1 MECSRDSLGGNQI
14 EKLELIFDI
23 FSFIVI
29 AGNCLVAQN
38 CRHGF
43 RNGLRQTNNNNNT
56 FDNNNKKRKR
66 NKNFW

>member
-1 MECSRDSLGGNQI
+1 MGGNQI

-43 RNGLRQTNNNNNT
+43 RNGLRQTNNNKNT
-56 FDNNNKKRKR
+56 PLTTITRRERGTRIFGKSIM
-66 NKNFW
+66 